1 MQPKT
6 KKVYRNVTYVKMH
19 IVLIVTAYNM
29 IKVITISQFY
39 AFIIPVATHK
49 FGSFVLIF
57 IM

>member
-1 MQPKT
+1 
-6 KKVYRNVTYVKMH
+6 MH

-39 AFIIPVATHK
+39 AFIIIAVATYT

-57 IM
+57 IT

>member
-1 MQPKT
+1 
-6 KKVYRNVTYVKMH
+6 MH

-39 AFIIPVATHK
+39 AFIIIPIATYK

>member
-6 KKVYRNVTYVKMH
+6 KVYRNVTYVKMH

-39 AFIIPVATHK
+39 AFIIIAVATYT

-57 IM
+57 IT